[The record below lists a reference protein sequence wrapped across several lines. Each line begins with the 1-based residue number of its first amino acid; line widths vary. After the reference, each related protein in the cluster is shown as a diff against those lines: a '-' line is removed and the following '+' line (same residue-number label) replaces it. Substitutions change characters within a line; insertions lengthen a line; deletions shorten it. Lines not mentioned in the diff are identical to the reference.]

1 MKYTDI
7 VEAKKIYKKKQNVTE
22 HLRKQY
28 NVKNN
33 SSEIIEIAYDLQA
46 GSYIEN
52 TIKNRTNQE
61 KTSALIASEL
71 NKFLLPRSTLLDI
84 GSGELT
90 NLTLI
95 LNNLNKIRKVFA
107 FDISWSRI
115 FKGVKFFKD
124 NSKHKINLLYPFV
137 ADIKSIPLAS
147 NSIDVIT
154 SCHALEPNGRNLN
167 LLLKELF
174 RVAKDKLVLFEPSY
188 ELNSKEGKRR
198 MEKYGYVKGIEKEV
212 IKLGGIVKNIKLIG
226 DPANSLNPTACYVI
240 SVNKKK
246 KYGHKK
252 SPKFTIP
259 GSDFE
264 LKRSDNFMISKD
276 TGLSFPILKKIPI
289 LKSELAILSTALFD

>member
-1 MKYTDI
+1 MT
-7 VEAKKIYKKKQNVTE
+7 Q
-22 HLRKQY
+22 
-28 NVKNN
+28 
-33 SSEIIEIAYDLQA
+33 EIIEIAYDLQA

-52 TIKNRTNQE
+52 TNKNRVNQE
-61 KTSALIASEL
+61 KIAAVIASEL
-71 NKFLLPRSTLLDI
+71 NKFLLPSSTLLDI

-95 LNNLNKIRKVFA
+95 INKLKNIRKVFA

-115 FKGVKFFKD
+115 FKGIKFFKD
-124 NSKHKINLLYPFV
+124 NTKNKTNLLHPFV

-147 NSIDVIT
+147 NSIDIIT
-154 SCHALEPNGRNLN
+154 SCHALEPNGKSLN

-198 MEKYGYVKGIEKEV
+198 MEKYGYIKGIEKEV
-212 IKLGGIVKNIKLIG
+212 IKLGGIVENIKLIG

-276 TGLSFPILKKIPI
+276 TGLIFPILKKIPI

>member
-188 ELNSKEGKRR
+188 ELNSKEGKNR
-198 MEKYGYVKGIEKEV
+198 MKKLGYIKGIEKEV
-212 IKLGGIVKNIKLIG
+212 VKLGGKVNNIKPIKNS
-226 DPANSLNPTACYVI
+226 ANSLNPTVCYVI
-240 SVNKKK
+240 SVNKKI
-246 KYGHKK
+246 YGLKNNQ
-252 SPKFTIP
+252 KFTVP
-259 GSDFE
+259 GSDLE
-264 LKRSDNFMISKD
+264 LKMKDNFMISKD
-276 TGLSFPILKKIPI
+276 TGLSFPVLKKIPI
-289 LKSELAILSTALFD
+289 LKNDLAILSTALFD

>member
-7 VEAKKIYKKKQNVTE
+7 VQAKKIYKKKKNVTE
-22 HLRKQY
+22 HLRNQH

-33 SSEIIEIAYDLQA
+33 TSEIIEIAYDLQA

-52 TIKNRTNQE
+52 TNKNRVNQE
-61 KTSALIASEL
+61 KIAAVMASEL
-71 NKFLLPRSTLLDI
+71 NKFLFPQSTLLDV

-95 LNNLNKIRKVFA
+95 INKLKNIRKVFA

-115 FKGVKFFKD
+115 FKGIKFFKD
-124 NSKHKINLLYPFV
+124 NTKNKTNLLHPFV

-147 NSIDVIT
+147 NSIDIIT
-154 SCHALEPNGRNLN
+154 SCHALEPNGKSLN

-174 RVAKDKLVLFEPSY
+174 RVAKDKLILFEPSY

-198 MEKYGYVKGIEKEV
+198 MEKYGYIKGIEKEA
-212 IKLGGIVKNIKLIG
+212 IKQGGIVENIKLIV
-226 DPANSLNPTACYVI
+226 DPANTLNPTACYVI

-246 KYGHKK
+246 YGYQKI
-252 SPKFTIP
+252 PKFTIP

-264 LKRSDNFMISKD
+264 LKKSDNFMISKD
-276 TGLSFPILKKIPI
+276 AGLSFPILKRIPI
-289 LKSELAILSTALFD
+289 LKSELAILSTALFDK